1 VNNTDNNIATTNDY
15 ERTIEELRRTRGEM
29 HLQLDS
35 LVEMFDAVNHDN
47 IRLRQNNRHLSDLVA
62 QHEDY
67 NAKLTVDCS
76 RLASDNERL
85 RIALQT
91 GEQ

>member
-1 VNNTDNNIATTNDY
+1 VNSTDNNIATTNDY
-15 ERTIEELRRTRGEM
+15 ERTIEELRRTRSEM

-47 IRLRQNNRHLSDLVA
+47 IRLRQNNRHLSDLVT
-62 QHEDY
+62 QHEDTV
-67 NAKLTVDCS
+67 AKLTVDCS
-76 RLASDNERL
+76 RLTSDNERL